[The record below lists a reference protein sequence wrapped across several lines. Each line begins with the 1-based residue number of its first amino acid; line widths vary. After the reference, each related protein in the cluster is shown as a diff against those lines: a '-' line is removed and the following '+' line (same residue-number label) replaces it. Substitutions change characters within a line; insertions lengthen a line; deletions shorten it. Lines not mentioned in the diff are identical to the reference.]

1 LKHIFSGQSRRRL
14 RGLRILSPEP
24 CDLVVP
30 KNAET
35 LS

>member
-1 LKHIFSGQSRRRL
+1 LKHIFSGQSRRHL
-14 RGLRILSPEP
+14 RGFRISPPEP